1 MDTQTVLLFHVAVS
15 FIALP
20 LGFVALKAYFAPTPP
35 VWTRWFLAFAI
46 ATILSGFL
54 LPIPSLTPAT
64 LLGIIATLV
73 IIAMTVANYA
83 FKQNG
88 IWKKFYAIGMV
99 ASSYFLAFVLIA
111 QAFLKLPP
119 LKTIAPTG
127 TELPFVIA
135 QLILLAGFIWIGIQ
149 VYRKAGSAPAN

>member
-1 MDTQTVLLFHVAVS
+1 LDTQTVLLLHVAAS

-20 LGFVALKAYFAPTPP
+20 LGFVALQAYFAPTPP
-35 VWTRWFLAFAI
+35 AWAQWFLGFAI
-46 ATILSGFL
+46 ATILTGFF

-73 IIAMTVANYA
+73 IIGMAVANYA

-99 ASSYFLAFVLIA
+99 ASTYFLAFVLIA
-111 QAFLKLPP
+111 QSFLKLPP
-119 LKTIAPTG
+119 LKAIAPTG
-127 TELPFVIA
+127 TELPFAIA
-135 QLILLAGFIWIGIQ
+135 QLILLAVFVWIGIK
-149 VYRKAGSAPAN
+149 VYRKAGSTAA